1 MEAKRDSLID
11 YFSVVGLPK
20 DAHIPLESKLATVL
34 IKCAETRAIQD
45 CEIVI
50 LENEKISL
58 LRQQT
63 WGLRSE
69 LS

>member
-34 IKCAETRAIQD
+34 ISVQKQGQSRT
-45 CEIVI
+45 VK
-50 LENEKISL
+50 L
-58 LRQQT
+58 
-63 WGLRSE
+63 
-69 LS
+69 